1 MNQAQFVNT
10 IQDFEDKMYR
20 VSKYILVSED
30 AAKDALQEV
39 FMKLWQQKD
48 KLSSV
53 KYIEAYVIR
62 ITKNYCFDQLKL
74 KANQNLRL
82 VTEEFEVESQKT
94 EEKVECEDEDV
105 QRVQL
110 VKQAMKDL
118 PKLQQLVMQ
127 LRDIENYTFQE
138 IAEILDIT
146 EGAARVNLSRARK
159 AIVKQLKNK
168 LS

>member
-1 MNQAQFVNT
+1 MNQTQFVNT

-53 KYIEAYVIR
+53 KYIEAYLIR

-94 EEKVECEDEDV
+94 EEKVESEDEDIHK
-105 QRVQL
+105 VQL

-127 LRDIENYTFQE
+127 LRDLENYTFQE

-159 AIVKQLKNK
+159 TIVKQLKNK

>member
-1 MNQAQFVNT
+1 MNQTQFVNT

-94 EEKVECEDEDV
+94 EEKVESEDEDIHK
-105 QRVQL
+105 VQL

-127 LRDIENYTFQE
+127 LRDLENYTFQE

-159 AIVKQLKNK
+159 TIVKQLKNK

>member
-1 MNQAQFVNT
+1 MNQTQFVNT

-53 KYIEAYVIR
+53 KYMEAYVIR

-82 VTEEFEVESQKT
+82 VTEEFEVESQKN
-94 EEKVECEDEDV
+94 EEKVESEDEDIHK
-105 QRVQL
+105 VQL

-127 LRDIENYTFQE
+127 LRDLENYTFQE

-159 AIVKQLKNK
+159 TIVKQLKNK